1 MTTATLA
8 PAPAPVPPAPD
19 QPSAQPSTGGIARLR
34 GFVTSLAELLAA
46 TRSEAEILETG
57 SKLLEK
63 LVSSDDWLPPAF
75 AVPDPDRY
83 QQYLLHCDSRER
95 FSVVSFVWGPGQG
108 TPIHDH
114 RVWGLVGMLRG
125 AERSERFVR
134 APDGSLRAD
143 GPAHLLHPGEVEA
156 VSPRVGDIHRV
167 SNALADA
174 PSISIHVYGANIGA
188 VDRATY
194 APDGTPKRFISGYA
208 NSLVPN
214 LWDRSRNQ

>member
-1 MTTATLA
+1 MSLAATLTQTPPLA
-8 PAPAPVPPAPD
+8 SAPV
-19 QPSAQPSTGGIARLR
+19 GIARLR
-34 GFVTSLAELLAA
+34 GFVTSLAELVSA
-46 TRSEAEILETG
+46 TRDEAEILESG
-57 SKLLEK
+57 AKLLSK
-63 LVSSDDWLPPAF
+63 LVSHDDWLPPAF
-75 AVPDPDRY
+75 AAPDPDRY

-134 APDGSLRAD
+134 APDGSLRPH
-143 GPAHLLHPGEVEA
+143 GPPEILRPGEVEA

-188 VDRATY
+188 VERATY
-194 APDGTPKRFISGYA
+194 GLDGAPKRFVSGYA
-208 NSLVPN
+208 SNFLPN
-214 LWDRSRNQ
+214 LWDRSQNT